1 MPPGRLRR
9 YLDIP
14 STMINNIFG
23 ISIIDGTFEV
33 SQAAITVDQHFPGMR
48 ERYHRKYGY
57 SYEIT
62 SDRNAELMRL
72 LKDTCREN
80 GIEHDVNECFH
91 FLRELPEK
99 YEQLTLF

>member
-33 SQAAITVDQHFPGMR
+33 SQAAITVINIFQECESVITGNMAIPMR
-48 ERYHRKYGY
+48 
-57 SYEIT
+57 
-62 SDRNAELMRL
+62 
-72 LKDTCREN
+72 
-80 GIEHDVNECFH
+80 
-91 FLRELPEK
+91 
-99 YEQLTLF
+99 